1 MVRLVLVMGLLM
13 TASVTWLQL
22 AQHVAWKGLGTLSAK
37 VASGRFVP
45 DDLDVIAPLLLR
57 NTPQRCAVLRTGVPV
72 TLNLYAGDLMA
83 HALDTSTFHP
93 SDDPALTSQR
103 KQTQR
108 LLHDA
113 IACAPMDGDLW
124 LKLAMVARALD
135 EPAPAITRY
144 LAMSQ
149 KFAPYE
155 GWIMD
160 RRAQLF

>member
-1 MVRLVLVMGLLM
+1 MVRLVLVAGLLM
-13 TASVTWLQL
+13 TVSVTWLQL
-22 AQHVAWKGLGTLSAK
+22 AQHVAWQGLGALSGK

-45 DDLDVIAPLLLR
+45 DDLGVIAPFLMR
-57 NTPQRCAVLRTGVPV
+57 NTPQRCAVLRMGAPV

-103 KQTQR
+103 TQTQR
-108 LLHDA
+108 ILHDA

-124 LKLAMVARALD
+124 LKLAIVARSLD
-135 EPAPAITRY
+135 ESAPIIARY
-144 LAMSQ
+144 LAISQ